1 MQFVR
6 RQNAAKK
13 LGVTPATLSR
23 WHKQSVLVMTKLSP
37 RVMGYTQGQLEAFIQ
52 GRKTQEGDK

>member
-13 LGVTPATLSR
+13 LGVTPATLTR
-23 WHKQSVLVMTKLSP
+23 WHKERVLVMTKLSP
-37 RVMGYTQGQLEAFIQ
+37 RVMGYTQEQLEAFTQ
-52 GRKTQEGDK
+52 GRKAQEGSK